1 MIAQPLEDY
10 LKAQESTFLTP
21 ATNLAVVIDSHN
33 VDHVILLLSQI
44 TYTRIP
50 VVTDHGKYVGT
61 ISLTDILSYQMQHN
75 LSAEE
80 LEHMDIVHMVKR
92 DGLTLGPG
100 YTLTEVFHKL
110 VDESFLPVL
119 DSEGV
124 LEGIIAR
131 KSILK
136 ATNALLH
143 DFGQHYEMSP
153 K

>member
-1 MIAQPLEDY
+1 M
-10 LKAQESTFLTP
+10 SCC
-21 ATNLAVVIDSHN
+21 
-33 VDHVILLLSQI
+33 
-44 TYTRIP
+44 TRIP
-50 VVTDHGKYVGT
+50 VVTDHGHYVGT
-61 ISLTDILSYQMQHN
+61 ISLTDILSYQMKHN

-80 LEHMDIVHMVKR
+80 LESMDIVHMVKR
-92 DGLTLGPG
+92 DGLTLAPG
-100 YTLTEVFHKL
+100 YSLTEVFHKL

-119 DSEGV
+119 DDQGV

-143 DFGQHYEMSP
+143 EFGQYYEMSP